1 MPRFGYDAPY
11 YLDQSRDEGSRW
23 VTLPSGAMDCSNR
36 TFLDED
42 YSAIENRN
50 FFVRGILNLPIIG
63 AAESFRWGIWASVSR
78 TNFEALIRAD
88 EHRNR
93 PTIVG

>member
-1 MPRFGYDAPY
+1 
-11 YLDQSRDEGSRW
+11 
-23 VTLPSGAMDCSNR
+23 
-36 TFLDED
+36 
-42 YSAIENRN
+42 
-50 FFVRGILNLPIIG
+50 VRGILNLPIIG